1 MGHRQSMGKVYL
13 VGAGPG
19 NPKLLTLRGKECL
32 EQADV
37 VLYDYLANPA
47 LLAHASDQAECL
59 YVGRRGRG
67 KYPEQQEITRLL
79 IERAREGKTVVR
91 LKGGDPFVFGRGGE
105 EAEALASAGIEFEV
119 VPGVTAAIAAPAY
132 AGIPVTHRT
141 LASTVTFV
149 TGHEDPDKP
158 SPGVEWPRLASS
170 HGTLVF
176 LMGMKNLPSIVANLT
191 TEGRSSTT
199 PVAIIRWG
207 TRAAQRTVVGTLAD
221 IVERAQAANMEPPT
235 VIVVGDVVRL
245 RPHLNWFEQRPLF
258 GKRILMTRAKE
269 QAVELA
275 ERLASY
281 GAEPVEA
288 PTIKIVP
295 PIDWA
300 PVDRAIRTIASYG
313 WVIFTSVNGVATFMT
328 RLWTNG
334 VDSRCLAGKRI
345 CCIGPRTARELEKF
359 GVRADIVPA
368 EYQAEGVLAAV
379 GAKEIATARI
389 LIPRAEVA
397 RELLPEE
404 LRTRGAHVDVVAVY
418 RTVIPDAE
426 VEGWRQQLIDR
437 QIHAVTFTSSSTVRN
452 FFEMLGGMDQARPL
466 LQSVAVACIGP
477 ITAKTAEEYGLT
489 VSVMPGE
496 NTIPALVDAIVWH
509 YGNCDQVATGSG

>member
-1 MGHRQSMGKVYL
+1 MGTVYL

-19 NPKLLTLRGKECL
+19 DPKLLTIRGKECL

-47 LLAHASDQAECL
+47 LLAHASDQAERL

-67 KYPEQQEITRLL
+67 TYPVQEEINQLL
-79 IERAREGKTVVR
+79 IARARAGKTVVR

-158 SPGVEWPRLASS
+158 STGVDWPRLATS

-191 TEGRSSTT
+191 AEGRPSGT
-199 PVAIIRWG
+199 PAAIIRWG
-207 TRAAQRTVVGTLAD
+207 TRAAQQTVVGTLAD
-221 IVERAQAANMEPPT
+221 IVDKAKAANLEPPT
-235 VIVVGDVVRL
+235 VIVVGDVVGL
-245 RPHLNWFEQRPLF
+245 RPQLNWFEQRPLF

-269 QAVELA
+269 QAGELA
-275 ERLASY
+275 VRLASY

-288 PTIKIVP
+288 PTIRIV
-295 PIDWA
+295 A
-300 PVDRAIRTIASYG
+300 PVDWGPVDQAIRALDTYR
-313 WVIFTSVNGVATFMT
+313 WVIFTSVNGVTKFMT
-328 RLWTNG
+328 RLETHG

-345 CCIGPRTARELEKF
+345 CCIGPRTAQELETF
-359 GVRADIVPA
+359 GVRADVVPTN
-368 EYQAEGVLAAV
+368 YQAEGVLATLRTQD
-379 GAKEIATARI
+379 IAGARI

-404 LRTRGAHVDVVAVY
+404 LRARGAYVDVVSVY
-418 RTVIPDAE
+418 RTIIPDVDAA
-426 VEGWRQQLIDR
+426 GWIQQLIDR

-452 FFEMLGGMDQARPL
+452 FVEMLGGREQARPL
-466 LQSVAVACIGP
+466 VHSVALACIGP

-496 NTIPALVDAIVWH
+496 NTIPALVDAIVRH
-509 YGNCDQVATGSG
+509 YGSRDQVVAGSRQ